1 VNFKVSRFGLVEIPI
16 RVKLELTGDNWL
28 PT

>member
-1 VNFKVSRFGLVEIPI
+1 VSRFGLVEIPI